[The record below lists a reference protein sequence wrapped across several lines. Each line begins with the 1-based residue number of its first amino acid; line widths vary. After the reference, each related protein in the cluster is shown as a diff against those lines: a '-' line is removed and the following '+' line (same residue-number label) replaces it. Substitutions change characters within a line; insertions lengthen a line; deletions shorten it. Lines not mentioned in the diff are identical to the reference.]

1 MPKKLIFSEYK
12 MQTKKRRARKELQ
25 SLSKYL
31 EGEVVYEEGIQMLK
45 LNGNVGAGTV
55 KCVFFD
61 DGLVALEFDISL
73 RGNKTVHLNG
83 AGCDMVYFLYCLEGN
98 CFHKFSDA
106 ELITKL
112 EELQT
117 AVVGNDKL
125 HSSKLMIQKDKRL
138 ILNLIRLDKER
149 YLKKLSHK
157 IQGFNSN
164 TIDLLNSFNEHLGY
178 FHLGKINL
186 EIGELI
192 KMLEKANYVD
202 DLAALMQ
209 FEGICHLILAK
220 QITQFKFETEH
231 GQDPST
237 TLLKDELRRI
247 GEIKD
252 FIELHPEV
260 QHSISTLCRKSGLSA
275 AKLQEG
281 FRFLQSM
288 TVGEFIRETRLK
300 KAELLLRTTEMN
312 ISEVVYSIGF
322 TSRSYFCK
330 IFKVKY
336 RCSPKQF
343 KKDVKRELVQV
354 EN

>member
-1 MPKKLIFSEYK
+1 
-12 MQTKKRRARKELQ
+12 MQTRKKKARNELRI
-25 SLSKYL
+25 LSTYL
-31 EGEVVYEEGIQMLK
+31 EGKVIYEEGIQVLK
-45 LNGNVGAGTV
+45 LNGQIGDGTI

-61 DGLVALEFDISL
+61 DGLVAFEFDITL
-73 RGNKTVHLNG
+73 KENRTVYLNDIG
-83 AGCDMVYFLYCLEGN
+83 GDMVYFLYCLEGN
-98 CFHKFSDA
+98 CFHKFRAD
-106 ELITKL
+106 EIITKL

-117 AVVGNDKL
+117 AVVGNDEF
-125 HSSKLMIQKDKRL
+125 HSSQLMIQKDNRL
-138 ILNLIRLDKER
+138 ILNLIRLDKEK

-157 IQGFNSN
+157 IEGFDYN
-164 TIDLLNSFNEHLGY
+164 TVNLLNSFDDHLGY

-220 QITQFKFETEH
+220 QITQFKFEIEH
-231 GQDPST
+231 GQTPST
-237 TLLKDELRRI
+237 TLLKAELRRI
-247 GEIKD
+247 TEIKE
-252 FIELHPEV
+252 FIELNPEV
-260 QHSISTLCRKSGLSA
+260 QHSIATLSREAGLSA
-275 AKLQEG
+275 AKLQQG
-281 FRFLQSM
+281 FRFLQNM

-300 KAELLLRTTEMN
+300 KSELLLRTTEMN

-330 IFKVKY
+330 IFKAKY
-336 RCSPKQF
+336 RCSPKQY
-343 KKDVKRELVQV
+343 KNDIKRELVKI